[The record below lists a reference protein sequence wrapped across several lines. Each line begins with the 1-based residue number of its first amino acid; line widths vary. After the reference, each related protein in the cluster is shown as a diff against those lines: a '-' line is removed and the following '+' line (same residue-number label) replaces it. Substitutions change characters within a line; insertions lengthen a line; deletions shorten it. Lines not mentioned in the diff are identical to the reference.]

1 MNQVM
6 INAVELDTLMQ
17 EIKDLR
23 ADNLRLKRLL
33 DEERRRV
40 KLLTDEVAW
49 AENGYTREK
58 PLDSS
63 YPDGSG
69 YWKDTKKE
77 VS

>member
-23 ADNLRLKRLL
+23 ADSLRLKRLL

>member
-6 INAVELDTLMQ
+6 INAVDLDMLMQ
-17 EIKDLR
+17 EIKDLK
-23 ADNLRLKRLL
+23 AENLRLKRLL

>member
-1 MNQVM
+1 M

>member
-1 MNQVM
+1 
-6 INAVELDTLMQ
+6 MQ

>member
-17 EIKDLR
+17 EVKDLR